1 MAEKTPDSSA
11 ALTLSGRFAHFGSTR
26 LNAISRWQSRL
37 HNAVYQRFNGTVLGK
52 FMGRPVFQLTV
63 PGRKTGEPRPVIL
76 MLVRDGD
83 DLLVTGS
90 YGGHPKAPAWW
101 GNLVAAGGG
110 QVRVGRETWDVTA
123 RVITDPAEYAGYWRE
138 LVAQYPD
145 FETYQALTSR
155 KLPVAVLTRAG

>member
-1 MAEKTPDSSA
+1 MVENSPG
-11 ALTLSGRFAHFGSTR
+11 ALTFSGRFAHFGSTH
-26 LNAISRWQSRL
+26 LTTISRWQGRL
-37 HNAVYQRFNGTVLGK
+37 HNTLYQRFNGTVLGK

-63 PGRKTGEPRPVIL
+63 PGRKSGEPRPVIL

-90 YGGHPKAPAWW
+90 FGGNPKAPNWW

-110 QVRVGRETWDVTA
+110 AVRVGRESWPVTA
-123 RVITDPAEYAGYWRE
+123 RVITDPAEYTAYWPK

-145 FETYQALTSR
+145 YATYQALTTR
-155 KLPVAVLTRAG
+155 KLPIAVLTRAS